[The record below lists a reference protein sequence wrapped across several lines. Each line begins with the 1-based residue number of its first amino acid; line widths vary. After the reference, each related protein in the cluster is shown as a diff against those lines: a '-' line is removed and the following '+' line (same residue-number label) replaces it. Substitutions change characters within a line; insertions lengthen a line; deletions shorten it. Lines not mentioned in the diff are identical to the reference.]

1 VIVVV
6 NPAAV
11 GGRTGREWPRVSAQL
26 RAEGLR
32 FDAELTSRPGDAA
45 RIARRAAA
53 EGRQLIVA
61 AGGDGTVYEVVNGLL
76 EAKERPATRL
86 GLLPMGTGSDL
97 CRTFGIP
104 REPVS
109 AAAALRRG
117 ATRRIDAGRLTCAGP
132 GGPTTR
138 YFVNIADAG
147 IGGDVADLVNRGFRI
162 INGEV
167 TFSLAAVLTLLRWR
181 NPRLLLDLDGERLEL
196 VSQQVVV
203 ANCEYYGGGMRIAPG
218 ALPDDGLF
226 DVVINGDLGI
236 LETLLLLR
244 KVRAGAH
251 FPHPK
256 LERRSARRVEVSSE
270 SRVGVDAD
278 GERPGDLP
286 AVFEVVPGAIEL
298 VVPDPQANLSRSS
311 R

>member
-1 VIVVV
+1 
-6 NPAAV
+6 
-11 GGRTGREWPRVSAQL
+11 
-26 RAEGLR
+26 
-32 FDAELTSRPGDAA
+32 
-45 RIARRAAA
+45 
-53 EGRQLIVA
+53 
-61 AGGDGTVYEVVNGLL
+61 
-76 EAKERPATRL
+76 
-86 GLLPMGTGSDL
+86 
-97 CRTFGIP
+97 
-104 REPVS
+104 
-109 AAAALRRG
+109 
-117 ATRRIDAGRLTCAGP
+117 
-132 GGPTTR
+132 
-138 YFVNIADAG
+138 
-147 IGGDVADLVNRGFRI
+147 
-162 INGEV
+162 
-167 TFSLAAVLTLLRWR
+167 
-181 NPRLLLDLDGERLEL
+181 
-196 VSQQVVV
+196 
-203 ANCEYYGGGMRIAPG
+203 MRIAPG

-270 SRVGVDAD
+270 SPVGVDAD

>member
-1 VIVVV
+1 VIFVV
-6 NPAAV
+6 NPAAG
-11 GGRTGREWPRVSAQL
+11 GGRAGREWPRVSAQL

-32 FDAELTSRPGDAA
+32 FDAVLTSGPGDAA
-45 RIARRAAA
+45 RIARRAAD
-53 EGRQLIVA
+53 EGRPQIVA

-76 EAKERPATRL
+76 EAKERPETRL
-86 GLLPMGTGSDL
+86 GVLPMGTGSDL

-104 REPVS
+104 LDAVS
-109 AAAALRRG
+109 AAAALRAG

-132 GGPTTR
+132 RGPTTR

-147 IGGDVADLVNRGFRI
+147 IGGDVADLVNRGFRV

-181 NPRLLLDLDGERLEL
+181 NPRLLLDLDGEKLEL

-236 LETLLLLR
+236 LETLLLLG

-256 LERRSARRVEVSSE
+256 LERRSARRVEVSSQ

>member
-1 VIVVV
+1 MIVVV
-6 NPAAV
+6 NPAAG
-11 GGRTGREWPRVSAQL
+11 GGRAGREWPRVSAQL

-32 FDAELTSRPGDAA
+32 FDAVLTSGPGDAA
-45 RIARRAAA
+45 RIARRAAD
-53 EGRQLIVA
+53 EGRPQIVA

-76 EAKERPATRL
+76 EAKERPETRL
-86 GLLPMGTGSDL
+86 GVLPMGTGSDL

-104 REPVS
+104 LEAVS
-109 AAAALRRG
+109 AAAALRAG
-117 ATRRIDAGRLTCAGP
+117 ATRRIDAGRLTCAGSR
-132 GGPTTR
+132 GPITR

-147 IGGDVADLVNRGFRI
+147 IGGDVADLVNRGFRV

-226 DVVINGDLGI
+226 DVIINGDLGT
-236 LETLLLLR
+236 LETLLLLG

-256 LERRSARRVEVSSE
+256 LERRSARRVEVSSQ